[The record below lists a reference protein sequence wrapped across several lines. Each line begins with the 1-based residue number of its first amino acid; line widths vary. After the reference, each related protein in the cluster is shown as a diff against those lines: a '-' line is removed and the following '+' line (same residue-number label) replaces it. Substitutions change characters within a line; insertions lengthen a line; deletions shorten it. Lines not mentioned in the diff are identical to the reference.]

1 MPLIP
6 RLNIHVEAGVGI
18 PTLFFPDDRSFQGIW
33 SHPDVPDIVFS
44 DSSISGPAVFRGGA
58 IGTGAPVQL
67 VYWGSFWKTPEG
79 RAREQFLTDGMRR
92 MIDSVYWS
100 GLAQYGINPPTY
112 RGSMIVTRPEAP
124 MRFKDGT
131 MKPVLDLVDDLIGD
145 ERVPDPDDE
154 RIAFIVF
161 MPRYFANPPSGD
173 LGAHSS
179 DLKYD
184 FPFDTD
190 RYWAAWVGYYAFDLD
205 GTPRDRDPEDTLMIA
220 SHELVGILTSPERD
234 GWTIGPKEEHIPD
247 AAILLPG
254 GVEQVANVNGV
265 RVNAYW
271 SNAHNATIIPID
283 RDYAGQLVGT
293 VVATNQHLHA
303 TGTFRPDRT
312 DRLCDRNPACCIE
325 DRDYSWTVIGIDETA
340 TLRVETKRYRT
351 PGTTSWRVG
360 DQTAPNGS
368 SGTLNV
374 TVKATEFR
382 GREAVTVAR
391 SVPIRYVQRGN
402 TLTLS
407 TSNAG
412 CNFDVNVQ
420 CEVRDLSFQGSIR
433 TNVVAKPNVTVG
445 FVGQRLELDPAYR
458 ARWEACLKALTA
470 EYKRNYTRERQLPGD
485 DDDGLLTINTGVLN
499 ELPAWTRVLQYE
511 RSARAADLERMARAI
526 LPRDA
531 ADELTAA
538 VLADSPE
545 LAMAV
550 ESMANGPG

>member
-1 MPLIP
+1 MSDHSIQVYLHKLTCRDTESINPSDRFALTEALTTDQQSLAAGADLPGGPVVPLIP

-67 VYWGSFWKTPEG
+67 VYWGSFWKTTEG

-92 MIDSVYWS
+92 MIDSVYLVGTRAVRHQS
-100 GLAQYGINPPTY
+100 ADLPGLDDRHTARST
-112 RGSMIVTRPEAP
+112 

-220 SHELVGILTSPERD
+220 SHELVGILTSPEQD

-283 RDYAGQLVGT
+283 RDYAGQLVGRLSPPT
-293 VVATNQHLHA
+293 STCTRPGHSGR
-303 TGTFRPDRT
+303 TGP
-312 DRLCDRNPACCIE
+312 
-325 DRDYSWTVIGIDETA
+325 IDCATA
-340 TLRVETKRYRT
+340 TR
-351 PGTTSWRVG
+351 
-360 DQTAPNGS
+360 
-368 SGTLNV
+368 
-374 TVKATEFR
+374 
-382 GREAVTVAR
+382 
-391 SVPIRYVQRGN
+391 
-402 TLTLS
+402 
-407 TSNAG
+407 
-412 CNFDVNVQ
+412 
-420 CEVRDLSFQGSIR
+420 
-433 TNVVAKPNVTVG
+433 
-445 FVGQRLELDPAYR
+445 
-458 ARWEACLKALTA
+458 
-470 EYKRNYTRERQLPGD
+470 
-485 DDDGLLTINTGVLN
+485 
-499 ELPAWTRVLQYE
+499 
-511 RSARAADLERMARAI
+511 RAASRIATTR
-526 LPRDA
+526 
-531 ADELTAA
+531 
-538 VLADSPE
+538 
-545 LAMAV
+545 
-550 ESMANGPG
+550 GP